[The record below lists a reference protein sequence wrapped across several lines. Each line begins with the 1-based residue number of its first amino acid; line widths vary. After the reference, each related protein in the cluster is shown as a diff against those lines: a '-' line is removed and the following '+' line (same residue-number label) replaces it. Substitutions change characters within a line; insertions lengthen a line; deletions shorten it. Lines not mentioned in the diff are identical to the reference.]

1 MNTPTLATDEALK
14 ILIIDD
20 HAGLRK
26 EIRTMLEE
34 HGHDIQEAASAYQ
47 AMPLVRD
54 NLFDFILLDYR
65 MPLHDGLWF
74 LRNVELPRETRV
86 LLMTAHNHNELVTAM
101 FKAGAK
107 GYLIKPFGREDL
119 MHHINFHAKIGR
131 KMRRYN
137 A

>member
-1 MNTPTLATDEALK
+1 MNAPTLATEEALK
-14 ILIIDD
+14 ILVVDD
-20 HAGLRK
+20 HDGLRK
-26 EIRTMLEE
+26 EVRAILEE
-34 HGHDIQEAASAYQ
+34 HGHDVKDAASAHK
-47 AMPLVRD
+47 AMPLIRD
-54 NLFDFILLDYR
+54 QVFDFILLDYR

-119 MHHINFHAKIGR
+119 IHHLNFHANISRNLR
-131 KMRRYN
+131 KV
-137 A
+137 